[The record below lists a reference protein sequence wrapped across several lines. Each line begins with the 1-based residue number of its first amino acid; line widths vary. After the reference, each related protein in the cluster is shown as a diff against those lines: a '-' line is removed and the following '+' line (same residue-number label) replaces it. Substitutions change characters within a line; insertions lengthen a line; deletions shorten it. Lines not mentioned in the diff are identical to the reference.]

1 MTGKPDTIVRLY
13 CIEDGQLVDTKN
25 EFPIEQLGGSVPI
38 VGDLIVEP
46 GVSGDQER
54 RFVAAYRTVYEVKAR
69 YFLPHA
75 HGEDYC
81 YVAVVVED
89 RFGRDDEREIVCV
102 S

>member
-1 MTGKPDTIVRLY
+1 MTEKLQTVVRLHY
-13 CIEDGQLVDTKN
+13 VEDGKMVDMKN
-25 EFPIEQLGGSVPI
+25 EFPIEYLGGAVPA

-46 GVSGDQER
+46 GVSGDQDR
-54 RFVAAYRTVYEVKAR
+54 RRVAAYRTVYEVKAR

-75 HGEDYC
+75 HGEEFC

-89 RFGRDDEREIVCV
+89 RFGRDDEQEIVCV

>member
-1 MTGKPDTIVRLY
+1 MTEKLPTIVRLY
-13 CIEDGQLVDTKN
+13 YVEDGKMVDMKH
-25 EFPIEQLGGSVPI
+25 EFPIEYLGGTVPV

-46 GVSGDQER
+46 GVSGDPKR
-54 RFVAAYRTVYEVKAR
+54 RLVPAYRAVYEVKAR

-75 HGEDYC
+75 HGEDIC

-89 RFGRDDEREIVCV
+89 RFGRDDEYEIVCV

>member
-1 MTGKPDTIVRLY
+1 MSTLQTLVRLY
-13 CIEDGQLVDTKN
+13 YIENGKMVDMKH
-25 EFPIEQLGGSVPI
+25 EFPIESLGGTVPV

-46 GVSGDQER
+46 GVSGDRKR
-54 RFVAAYRTVYEVKAR
+54 RMVAAYRDVYEVKAR

-75 HGEDYC
+75 HGEDCC

-89 RFGRDDEREIVCV
+89 RKGRDDEFEIVCV